1 MSNGI
6 SYEIYCFDYNK
17 LCAWVQ
23 QKGADDFVK
32 ISAWEKGILAFT
44 AAFLILTVGY
54 FLGQRRGEPYS
65 VSTQTLWTQE
75 VAAGAEHTP
84 TAIEPININTAGVDQ
99 LQSLPGI
106 GQVRAEQIVADR
118 EENGEFRIPED
129 IMRVPGIGEGTLEEI
144 IDYITVS

>member
-1 MSNGI
+1 M
-6 SYEIYCFDYNK
+6 
-17 LCAWVQ
+17 
-23 QKGADDFVK
+23 K
-32 ISAWEKGILAFT
+32 ISAWEKGILALT

-75 VAAGAEHTP
+75 IAAGAHHTP
-84 TAIEPININTAGVDQ
+84 TATEPININTAGVDQ

-118 EENGEFRIPED
+118 EENGAFRIPED
-129 IMRVPGIGEGTLEEI
+129 VMRVPGIGEGTLEEI